1 MFSTFISSIKTSC
14 IILVWIATPFVGLC
28 QYSELSVAGGLSN
41 YWGDLN
47 PSQFVDNFEQSG
59 LNASIGYHY
68 HFGNGIA
75 LRGDVSYFR
84 LHNSDSKNDDE
95 LKRQRNLSFK
105 SNLWELSIAGELHPL
120 ELILSSRGMLRVSP
134 YGVVGVSGF
143 YFEPKTEYQGETVAL
158 RLLGTEGQG
167 IEGFDDMYK
176 PISVALP
183 TGVGMRFYVTDN
195 VAISLEGI
203 IRFTITDYI
212 DDVSG
217 LYPDYDLVLA
227 ENGTLAAALSER
239 NDEFLGEAEG
249 SQIGKFIG
257 GDRGNA
263 EINDYFS
270 SIALRLHI
278 YLGKGVQ
285 SPFSIF
291 KGGNRQAVCPT
302 F

>member
-1 MFSTFISSIKTSC
+1 MLSTFISSIKTSYITAVC
-14 IILVWIATPFVGLC
+14 LIAPFIGLG
-28 QYSELSVAGGLSN
+28 QYSELSLSGGLAN

-68 HFGNGIA
+68 HFGNGFA
-75 LRGDVSYFR
+75 LRGDVSYFK
-84 LHNSDSKNDDE
+84 LHNSDSLNEDE

-105 SNLWELSIAGELHPL
+105 SNVWELSVTGELHPL
-120 ELILSSRGMLRVSP
+120 ELIMASRGMLRVSP
-134 YGVVGVSGF
+134 YGVLGVSGF
-143 YFEPKTEYQGETVAL
+143 YFEPKTEYQDETVDL
-158 RLLGTEGQG
+158 RSLGTEGQG
-167 IEGFDDMYK
+167 IDGFDDKYS
-176 PISVALP
+176 PFSLALP
-183 TGVGMRFYVTDN
+183 AGVGMRFYLTDAI
-195 VAISLEGI
+195 AISIEGI
-203 IRFTITDYI
+203 MRFTITDYI

-217 LYPDYDLVLA
+217 LYPDYDLVFA
-227 ENGTLAAALSER
+227 ENGELAAALSER

-263 EINDYFS
+263 DINDYFS
-270 SIALRLHI
+270 SIALRLHF
-278 YLGKGVQ
+278 YLGEGVQ

-291 KGGNRQAVCPT
+291 KGGNRKTVCPT